1 MGAKR
6 TKPSKPTKPARPTK
20 PKPKPTRRAAARAT
34 AAPALGCF
42 RSDPGF
48 AVVGDGNWIP
58 PGDAF
63 VMYVMMRAP
72 LEDEHERAAFLRNV
86 PRLCRHALAWSGTLL
101 RLGSYVDES
110 YYDNR
115 KAATL
120 VRKQYGKAAKPVT
133 LSAAQKRAL
142 STDDLDPKVLPSV
155 EEYFADYGNQQP
167 WARFYADL
175 HGWLV
180 AAHARHPIQLV
191 LRPTVDGTLSPLHA
205 KSIESLLALDLAA
218 IAANPASWVRD
229 FLGQVVVHTAR
240 FPLDEAR
247 AGRLAPWAS
256 CAPDHVAEEIRL
268 ALSDEQFAALDPY
281 VAIRTLIANHRRF
294 AAHGERLAPRI
305 EATFARLWAAEPD
318 AATRV
323 AWTIRS
329 SLPFARKTPVLEVLL
344 AEVARH
350 RADYAPVLDEL
361 ASEMLAYDRATAT
374 RLADALRGR
383 AGTSGRNQD
392 R

>member
-1 MGAKR
+1 MGATKAKAKAKTAKTKTAKTKR
-6 TKPSKPTKPARPTK
+6 NTKPAKR
-20 PKPKPTRRAAARAT
+20 KPTQARASAT
-34 AAPALGCF
+34 PALGCF

-63 VMYVMMRAP
+63 VLYVVMRAP

-101 RLGSYVDES
+101 RLGSYVEQS

-120 VRKQYGKAAKPVT
+120 VRKQYGTASKPVT

-155 EEYFADYGNQQP
+155 EEYFADYGNDLP

-191 LRPTVDGTLSPLHA
+191 LRPTLDGTLSSLHA

-218 IAANPASWVRD
+218 IAANPAPWVRD

-256 CAPDHVAEEIRL
+256 CAPDHVAEEVRL
-268 ALSDEQFAALDPY
+268 ALSDEEFATLDPY
-281 VAIRTLIANHRRF
+281 VAIQTLIANHRRF

-305 EATFARLWAAEPD
+305 EATFARLWAAEPE
-318 AATRV
+318 AAARV

-350 RADYAPVLDEL
+350 REGYAPVLGEL

-374 RLADALRGR
+374 RLADALRG
-383 AGTSGRNQD
+383 
-392 R
+392 